1 MLLRHNPFFLYLYY
15 MAKNSSEG
23 KGPIGLFDS
32 GVGGLTVAHALH
44 TLLPNEQLIYFG
56 DTAHLPYGDK
66 SSESIV
72 QYSLGIA
79 DFLLEQQCKV
89 ILIAC
94 NSASANA
101 FSEVKAHVGD
111 RAVVM
116 NVIDPVVNH
125 VCLDIGA
132 AALTPEG
139 ALPTEMRK
147 PRTVGII
154 GTKATIDSGTYE
166 RKINETLAAF
176 LANSNEI
183 SNVSHPGINVST
195 LATPLFVPMI
205 EEGFVFDDISNAI
218 IRSYL
223 SRKEL
228 VGIDS
233 LILGC
238 THYPIIRNQISR
250 FLNFEVNVL
259 DTAQI
264 VAQYVQ
270 GLLAENDLLA
280 TQKAGDNQFY
290 VSDHTP
296 YFEVIANMFFNEK
309 ISLEKRNI
317 WV

>member
-1 MLLRHNPFFLYLYY
+1 
-15 MAKNSSEG
+15 MAKA
-23 KGPIGLFDS
+23 GPIGIFDS

-44 TLLPNEQLIYFG
+44 TLLPNEQLVYFG

-66 SSESIV
+66 SRESIV

-79 DFLLEQQCKV
+79 DFLLKQKSKV

-94 NSASANA
+94 NSASSNA
-101 FSEVKAHVGD
+101 FEEVRAHVGD

-125 VCLDIGA
+125 VCVNAGSIVNSEEERNSKVEKV
-132 AALTPEG
+132 P
-139 ALPTEMRK
+139 
-147 PRTVGII
+147 TVGII

-166 RKINETLAAF
+166 RKIQEKLAE
-176 LANSNEI
+176 LLTKSNEI
-183 SNVSHPGINVST
+183 SIVSHPGLNVSS

-218 IRSYL
+218 IRAYL

-228 VGIDS
+228 QGIDS

-250 FLNFEVNVL
+250 YLNFEVNVF
-259 DTAQI
+259 DTARI
-264 VAQYVQ
+264 VALSVQ
-270 GLLAENDLLA
+270 EFLTGNELLAS
-280 TQKAGDNQFY
+280 KRAGENQFY

-309 ISLEKRNI
+309 IKLEKRNI